1 MNYFS
6 ASRPGVESCSELER
20 RFSLNDGSMVFIPLL
35 FYAFFCQSLAASAL
49 VLDVCL
55 LLSATALLLHFVTN
69 RRFACKRFGLE
80 LAWAPFFVLFF
91 IHSFIYG
98 VANLTLLV
106 VYTLLFLC
114 MYVAAGERSWV
125 TSCLRVLAAFAAF
138 HAFCTII
145 FWLVPALYP
154 PVKSAFFSGSYMARD
169 YRSGFTAHYS
179 TNSIYLS
186 LGLVSWACGLVGS
199 REKVRIKDLMLSLML
214 LLALFLTTKRGPLVA
229 SVAAIVISCLFVNRK
244 IFTGT
249 MLKTLTVAAIAVI
262 AVGVLA
268 TFVPAVQATLERF
281 IELSDD
287 ETGNGR
293 SYLYDCAWS
302 MFYAKPL
309 LGCGWGTYSKYV
321 ATTSLGAMY
330 SNLGFSSMSAHNVY
344 LQLLAETGVIGL
356 AAFVLPAF
364 LSIFAAIHQSKSH
377 LEEGPYG
384 DSFCLWACLG
394 VQIFFLLYCFS
405 GNPLYD
411 PQCYIPY
418 FISCVAL
425 FAICGSDK
433 MILND
438 REGFHGYLQR

>member
-1 MNYFS
+1 MNHFCV
-6 ASRPGVESCSELER
+6 PKLGVESSPELDR

-35 FYAFFCQSLAASAL
+35 FYAFFCQSLASSAL
-49 VLDVCL
+49 VLDICL
-55 LLSATALLLHFVTN
+55 LLSAAAVFLHFIAN
-69 RRFACKRFGLE
+69 RRFAYKRFGLE
-80 LAWAPFFVLFF
+80 LAWVPFFALFY

-98 VANLTLLV
+98 VSNMTLLV

-125 TSCLRVLAAFAAF
+125 TSCLRVLVAFAAF
-138 HAFCTII
+138 HAFCTIV

-244 IFTGT
+244 KFTGT
-249 MLKTLTVAAIAVI
+249 MLKTLAVAAIAVI
-262 AVGVLA
+262 SVGVLA

-287 ETGNGR
+287 GTGNGR
-293 SYLYDCAWS
+293 SYLYDFAWS
-302 MFYAKPL
+302 MFHANPL
-309 LGCGWGTYSKYV
+309 LGCGWGAYSKYV
-321 ATTSLGAMY
+321 ATTPLGAMY
-330 SNLGFSSMSAHNVY
+330 SNLGFSSMSTHNVY

-356 AAFVLPAF
+356 ISFVLPAF
-364 LSIFAAIHQSKSH
+364 LSIFATMQQSESQ
-377 LEEGPYG
+377 LEEGLYG

-394 VQIFFLLYCFS
+394 VQIFFLIYCFS

-418 FISCVAL
+418 FTSCVAV
-425 FAICGSDK
+425 FAICGAENRSS
-433 MILND
+433 NC
-438 REGFHGYLQR
+438 